1 MGGCGLVG
9 VKRRKEQRIFHQTTR
24 EKIYTIGSYIHS
36 ACHNERY
43 FLNRTVIP
51 NTDEGERYFQNPTYE
66 DTSTTQIFTSSSVSN
81 EALVSQNFSPT
92 IYNTINPLS
101 SQALDKN
108 GENGQVYDVL
118 NRGESTGKDKSSE
131 SLTGYSI
138 YGGKYVQI

>member
-1 MGGCGLVG
+1 M
-9 VKRRKEQRIFHQTTR
+9 RKFIP
-24 EKIYTIGSYIHS
+24 IGSYIHS
-36 ACHNERY
+36 VCHNERH

-81 EALVSQNFSPT
+81 EALVSQNFSPA

-118 NRGESTGKDKSSE
+118 NRGESTGKN
-131 SLTGYSI
+131 
-138 YGGKYVQI
+138 